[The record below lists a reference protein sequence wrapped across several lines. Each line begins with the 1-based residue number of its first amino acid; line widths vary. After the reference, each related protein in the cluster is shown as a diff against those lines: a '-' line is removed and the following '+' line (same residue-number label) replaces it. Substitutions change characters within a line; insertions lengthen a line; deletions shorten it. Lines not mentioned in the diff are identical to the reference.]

1 MRMEFIELK
10 ENSLW
15 EVKFDE
21 LSSLP
26 TTSEMIGFGHHYL
39 ETIFQKSENFP
50 RVLPVSSELRSD
62 ASSRIRSWK

>member
-1 MRMEFIELK
+1 
-10 ENSLW
+10 
-15 EVKFDE
+15 VKFDE